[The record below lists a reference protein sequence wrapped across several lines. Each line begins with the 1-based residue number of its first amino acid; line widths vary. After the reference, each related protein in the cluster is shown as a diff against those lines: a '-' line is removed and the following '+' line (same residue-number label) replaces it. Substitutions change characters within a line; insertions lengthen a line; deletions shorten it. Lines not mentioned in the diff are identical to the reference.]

1 MEKDEEEALPPERGD
16 KKLDIPPPTTDLA
29 SAYDAALSS
38 LMEMHSQILQA
49 LQMHAHLQE
58 EKAHDKA
65 TCTATGANGTVSFD
79 LSSVKD
85 HYPQTHHVAEQMV
98 NDAQGQTPSNIALK
112 RTFSVL
118 APATPA
124 ANDDAAGADVDQVR
138 EVELQEL
145 AAHHGVNLALKKMPS
160 SEEVVRKD
168 WMGRIVQHSAF
179 DATASL
185 MIFVNSIFIA
195 VETQWMA
202 TNLKSPLFVQVMN
215 YFCSF
220 FFFVELIMRMMA
232 YRIEFF
238 TRPGSRGW
246 NIFDLLLVLV
256 SFVDLASAFFTRDP
270 TVDVLQAVKILKMLR
285 IARIF
290 RVFRFSRELSLM
302 ALMIVDSMRSLMWA
316 MLMLMLMIFVFAVWF
331 TTNATFYLREYADT
345 SSPTWYQ
352 DLQKLAPENVN
363 DIKNNFGALYVTTY
377 SLLRSMLGGINWG
390 ILCDMLLKMDTI
402 SPMLFIFYILFT
414 MLAVLNIVTGVF
426 VDNAGA
432 AAKTQRDYIIEK
444 EREVKETYIRELQ
457 NLFWQ
462 MDDDESGTLTAEEMQ
477 QLVKDPRMAA
487 YFTALGFEPHD
498 CVRLFTLL
506 DTDSSGTVDIE
517 EFLDGCLRLKGFA
530 RSIDVHFIMVL
541 IHRLQKQLNGLVR
554 HPERPERSE
563 RTDKARSRP
572 AVPSKPLVDLVDRK
586 RQTKPNPSALPAS

>member
-1 MEKDEEEALPPERGD
+1 MHELEEDTLPPERVD
-16 KKLDIPPPTTDLA
+16 HKLDVPPPTTDLA

-38 LMEMHSQILQA
+38 LLEMHSQILEA
-49 LQMHAHLQE
+49 LRTHQE
-58 EKAHDKA
+58 KEMEMIEA
-65 TCTATGANGTVSFD
+65 TEVRKVSKEPE
-79 LSSVKD
+79 SIKD
-85 HYPQTHHVAEQMV
+85 SPQTHHVAEVMV
-98 NDAQGQTPSNIALK
+98 TDQQGQVPNASLLK
-112 RTFSVL
+112 RTFSVV
-118 APATPA
+118 TPA
-124 ANDDAAGADVDQVR
+124 AEAGGSE
-138 EVELQEL
+138 EVPRQRELQEL
-145 AAHHGVNLALKKMPS
+145 SAHHGVDLLEWKGPPS
-160 SEEVVRKD
+160 EDMARD
-168 WMGRIVQHSAF
+168 DLIGRLVQHNAF
-179 DATASL
+179 DGCASV

-195 VETQWMA
+195 IETQWM
-202 TNLKSPLFVQVMN
+202 TTHLESPIVVQVMN
-215 YFCSF
+215 YVCSL
-220 FFFVELIMRMMA
+220 FFFVELILRMIA

-246 NIFDLLLVLV
+246 NIFDLCLVLV
-256 SFVDLASAFFTRDP
+256 SFVDLASAFFSRDP

-331 TTNATFYLREYADT
+331 TTNASFYLREYADT
-345 SSPTWYQ
+345 SSPGWYDDLDNSPTQNVQ
-352 DLQKLAPENVN
+352 D
-363 DIKNNFGALYVTTY
+363 IRHNFGSLHATTY

-402 SPMLFIFYILFT
+402 SPMLFIFYVLFT

-426 VDNAGA
+426 VDNAAA

-477 QLVKDPRMAA
+477 QLVKDPKMAA

-506 DTDSSGTVDIE
+506 DTDSSGSVDIE

-541 IHRLQKQLNGLVR
+541 IHRLQKQLNGL
-554 HPERPERSE
+554 ERQKTEKTPAPRAAPPN
-563 RTDKARSRP
+563 KA
-572 AVPSKPLVDLVDRK
+572 VVDRK
-586 RQTKPNPSALPAS
+586 RKTLVQTTPTPLASALPIA

>member
-1 MEKDEEEALPPERGD
+1 MERDEEEVLPPERVD

-49 LQMHAHLQE
+49 LQKQDEVAI
-58 EKAHDKA
+58 
-65 TCTATGANGTVSFD
+65 TAAAGSFD
-79 LSSVKD
+79 LSTAKD
-85 HYPQTHHVAEQMV
+85 YYPQTHHVAEHMV
-98 NDAQGQTPSNIALK
+98 TDAPGQFASNVALK

-118 APATPA
+118 APAAPA
-124 ANDDAAGADVDQVR
+124 DDSAAEVDQVR

-145 AAHHGVNLALKKMPS
+145 SAHHGVNLAKKMPS
-160 SEEVVRKD
+160 FEEVVRK
-168 WMGRIVQHSAF
+168 GLVGQIVQHNAF
-179 DATASL
+179 DGTASL

-195 VETQWMA
+195 IETQWMA
-202 TNLKSPLFVQVMN
+202 TNLESPLFVQVMN
-215 YFCSF
+215 YFCSL

-256 SFVDLASAFFTRDP
+256 SFVDLASLFFTRDP

-316 MLMLMLMIFVFAVWF
+316 MMMLMLMIFVFAVWF
-331 TTNATFYLREYADT
+331 TTNATFYLREYADS
-345 SSPTWYQ
+345 SSPTWYE
-352 DLQKLAPENVN
+352 DLANSTTQNVH
-363 DIKNNFGALYVTTY
+363 DIKNNFGTLGATTY

-462 MDDDESGTLTAEEMQ
+462 MDDDGSGTLTAEEMQ
-477 QLVKDPRMAA
+477 QLVKDPSMAA

-541 IHRLQKQLNGLVR
+541 IHRMQKQLQANE
-554 HPERPERSE
+554 PSE

-572 AVPSKPLVDLVDRK
+572 AAASQPLVDRK
-586 RQTKPNPSALPAS
+586 RLSLLQTMPNPSSALPVS

>member
-1 MEKDEEEALPPERGD
+1 MPERSRLLPD
-16 KKLDIPPPTTDLA
+16 
-29 SAYDAALSS
+29 
-38 LMEMHSQILQA
+38 
-49 LQMHAHLQE
+49 
-58 EKAHDKA
+58 
-65 TCTATGANGTVSFD
+65 C
-79 LSSVKD
+79 
-85 HYPQTHHVAEQMV
+85 
-98 NDAQGQTPSNIALK
+98 QTPSNIALK

-118 APATPA
+118 APAC
-124 ANDDAAGADVDQVR
+124 DDAAGADVEQVR

-145 AAHHGVNLALKKMPS
+145 SAHHGVNLALKKMPS
-160 SEEVVRKD
+160 SEEVVRSGLV
-168 WMGRIVQHSAF
+168 GRIVQHSAF
-179 DATASL
+179 DGAASL

-215 YFCSF
+215 YFCSW

-232 YRIEFF
+232 YRLEFF

-256 SFVDLASAFFTRDP
+256 SFVDLASLFFTRDP

-345 SSPTWYQ
+345 NSPTWYE
-352 DLQKLAPENVN
+352 DLANSSTQNVH
-363 DIKNNFGALYVTTY
+363 DIKSNFGTLYVTTY

-414 MLAVLNIVTGVF
+414 MLAVLNIVTGAV
-426 VDNAGA
+426 A
-432 AAKTQRDYIIEK
+432 A
-444 EREVKETYIRELQ
+444 
-457 NLFWQ
+457 
-462 MDDDESGTLTAEEMQ
+462 
-477 QLVKDPRMAA
+477 
-487 YFTALGFEPHD
+487 
-498 CVRLFTLL
+498 
-506 DTDSSGTVDIE
+506 
-517 EFLDGCLRLKGFA
+517 LK
-530 RSIDVHFIMVL
+530 R
-541 IHRLQKQLNGLVR
+541 RC
-554 HPERPERSE
+554 
-563 RTDKARSRP
+563 
-572 AVPSKPLVDLVDRK
+572 
-586 RQTKPNPSALPAS
+586 

>member
-1 MEKDEEEALPPERGD
+1 M
-16 KKLDIPPPTTDLA
+16 
-29 SAYDAALSS
+29 
-38 LMEMHSQILQA
+38 
-49 LQMHAHLQE
+49 
-58 EKAHDKA
+58 
-65 TCTATGANGTVSFD
+65 
-79 LSSVKD
+79 
-85 HYPQTHHVAEQMV
+85 
-98 NDAQGQTPSNIALK
+98 
-112 RTFSVL
+112 
-118 APATPA
+118 
-124 ANDDAAGADVDQVR
+124 
-138 EVELQEL
+138 
-145 AAHHGVNLALKKMPS
+145 
-160 SEEVVRKD
+160 
-168 WMGRIVQHSAF
+168 
-179 DATASL
+179 
-185 MIFVNSIFIA
+185 
-195 VETQWMA
+195 
-202 TNLKSPLFVQVMN
+202 
-215 YFCSF
+215 
-220 FFFVELIMRMMA
+220 
-232 YRIEFF
+232 
-238 TRPGSRGW
+238 
-246 NIFDLLLVLV
+246 LLVLV
-256 SFVDLASAFFTRDP
+256 SFVDLASLFFTRDP

-316 MLMLMLMIFVFAVWF
+316 MMMLMLMIFVFAVWF
-331 TTNATFYLREYADT
+331 TTNATFYLREYADS
-345 SSPTWYQ
+345 SSPTWYE
-352 DLQKLAPENVN
+352 DLANSTTQNVH
-363 DIKNNFGALYVTTY
+363 DIKNNFGTLGATTY

-462 MDDDESGTLTAEEMQ
+462 MDDDGSGTLTAEEMQ
-477 QLVKDPRMAA
+477 QLVKDPSMAA

-541 IHRLQKQLNGLVR
+541 IHRMQKQLQAGLNE
-554 HPERPERSE
+554 PSE

-572 AVPSKPLVDLVDRK
+572 AASQPLVDRK
-586 RQTKPNPSALPAS
+586 RLSLLQTMPNPSALPVS